1 MSFGSRFD
9 GAELAIIGRLTE
21 RRFNLSHSDARILL
35 PAAEAA
41 ACEAAELFH
50 VTGIINGRLSFE
62 QRVELIEMSGQVGY
76 ADRRGH
82 PVAEEKMRAL

>member
-41 ACEAAELFH
+41 ACEAA
-50 VTGIINGRLSFE
+50 
-62 QRVELIEMSGQVGY
+62 
-76 ADRRGH
+76 
-82 PVAEEKMRAL
+82 